1 MFRLQSTFKLFKNKA
16 ARLLTKEGL
25 LTVSRKSD
33 SIEKN
38 AEETSMWQNTEVLIN
53 YTQMA
58 AETVDL

>member
-16 ARLLTKEGL
+16 ATLLTKEGL

-38 AEETSMWQNTEVLIN
+38 AGETSMWQNTEVSIN

-58 AETVDL
+58 AEIADL